1 MKKFSLLIFLL
12 ALVSALHA
20 QKVKFKEIFPDLEAR
35 KFNKV
40 EPSLKRFLAEEKN
53 ADHPNANYQM
63 GLITEAHFLLQD
75 IVVDTTDLFVFGE
88 ETLSYYRKSITLITE
103 KELKK
108 NDQYYQGFNRRDLRT
123 GKFGIKLSDVH
134 LEIEKK
140 IESVENRIAAVKSFH
155 QTVKELSGIEAE
167 LLEDFNGLVSSADNY
182 YDYLLKADLES
193 ITSLGDIQAKFKSFD
208 DKANETM
215 KVGKD
220 LGVEDYYNRIDYL
233 PISNF
238 SRLSAEF
245 PKSNVLISTW
255 QFSDWASDVKGLLNQ
270 EVFTLKNELKA
281 LNKKLFQ
288 ATSALKSGTKLLG
301 PQVIPPAL
309 DVILKKYDAQPLPR
323 KLLQAKM
330 NENIIRYMTDTTMN
344 TMLSDSSVIAYQL
357 GIADSILM
365 AMDKIDNLLDL
376 DEIEITRA
384 TAYYSEFLQ
393 VFEGAEGLQQYT
405 SNTLAW
411 VGSIRDYWQANKDF
425 WFMRDNW
432 GVTPTDTIP
441 LHLVDTSYHG
451 TFVTKGYLDLPD
463 NEIMTWGFQRDS
475 LLGFVARFGA
485 DRSLIW
491 ENRFETELLY
501 VDATYAFETDT
512 LSSDTTQIAFYI
524 YKEMVAG
531 QPNINVVNVNREGE
545 LNWSVNTQSSRKP
558 EYTTYSHEIRE
569 TTIFLYPQ
577 EQYPLTNGELGY
589 LIINRDGEI
598 R

>member
-1 MKKFSLLIFLL
+1 MKKFSLLILL
-12 ALVSALHA
+12 LSLVSASQA

-75 IVVDTTDLFVFGE
+75 IVIDTTDLFAFGE
-88 ETLSYYRKSITLITE
+88 ETLSFYRKSITLITE

-140 IESVENRIAAVKSFH
+140 IESVEKRIAAVKSFH

-167 LLEDFNGLVSSADNY
+167 LLEDFNGLVLSADNY
-182 YDYLLKADLES
+182 HDYLLKADLES
-193 ITSLGDIQAKFKSFD
+193 ITALGDIQAKFKSFD

-215 KVGKD
+215 KVGKE

-233 PISNF
+233 PINNF
-238 SRLSAEF
+238 SRLSAKF
-245 PKSNVLISTW
+245 PKSNALISTW
-255 QFSDWASDVKGLLNQ
+255 QFSDWASDVKGLLNR

-301 PQVIPPAL
+301 PQVIPSAL
-309 DVILKKYDAQPLPR
+309 DAALKKYDARPLPR

-376 DEIEITRA
+376 DEIEIARA
-384 TAYYSEFLQ
+384 ETYYSEFLQ
-393 VFEGAEGLQQYT
+393 VFGGAKGLQQYT

-411 VGSIRDYWQANKDF
+411 AGSIRDYWQANRDF

-432 GVTPTDTIP
+432 GVTTTDTIP
-441 LHLVDTSYHG
+441 LYMVDSSYHG
-451 TFVTKGYLDLPD
+451 AFVTKGYLDLPD

-475 LLGFVARFGA
+475 LIGFVARFGA
-485 DRSLIW
+485 DRSLVW

-501 VDATYAFETDT
+501 MDANYAFETDT

-531 QPNINVVNVNREGE
+531 QSNINVVNVDLKGE

-558 EYTTYSHEIRE
+558 EYTTYSPEIRE